1 MTLCTHIKTMRQP
14 PRAIRSNAE
23 LQLTPARWIRP
34 GRSTQPRRAGG
45 RWGVHHHYEG
55 PHSWPGWWRSRQEL
69 PGHAEAWGGLPKS
82 STILISAGLLSLAQ
96 GGCREP
102 ESCFALDGL
111 ELGGGRGVD
120 KGKKNAAKL
129 LPLWQG
135 LRRGAQ
141 ICLSLSCSKASRIY
155 N

>member
-1 MTLCTHIKTMRQP
+1 MLNCSSPQPAGSGQEEALSPTGLGGGGGLTITARVPTHG
-14 PRAIRSNAE
+14 
-23 LQLTPARWIRP
+23 P
-34 GRSTQPRRAGG
+34 GGG
-45 RWGVHHHYEG
+45 KA
-55 PHSWPGWWRSRQEL
+55 SRGTQEL
-69 PGHAEAWGGLPKS
+69 PGHAKAWGGLPKS
-82 STILISAGLLSLAQ
+82 GAILISAGLRFLARE
-96 GGCREP
+96 GCREP

-111 ELGGGRGVD
+111 EGGGRGVD

>member
-1 MTLCTHIKTMRQP
+1 MGVPTHV
-14 PRAIRSNAE
+14 
-23 LQLTPARWIRP
+23 P
-34 GRSTQPRRAGG
+34 GSGEASG
-45 RWGVHHHYEG
+45 
-55 PHSWPGWWRSRQEL
+55 SAQEL
-69 PGHAEAWGGLPKS
+69 AGHAVEAWGGLPKS
-82 STILISAGLLSLAQ
+82 GAILISAGLRFLAR

-102 ESCFALDGL
+102 ESCFALEGL
-111 ELGGGRGVD
+111 GGGGRGGD

>member
-1 MTLCTHIKTMRQP
+1 MLNCSSPQPAGSGQEEALSPAGLGGGGGFTTTMRVP
-14 PRAIRSNAE
+14 THGPGGGEA
-23 LQLTPARWIRP
+23 
-34 GRSTQPRRAGG
+34 GRST
-45 RWGVHHHYEG
+45 
-55 PHSWPGWWRSRQEL
+55 QEL